1 MLIDNNIKRLGI
13 LGNNTVNNVEQTT
26 FKKEQ
31 IPTYYII
38 NLAEQLSVKIKI
50 EIK

>member
-1 MLIDNNIKRLGI
+1 M
-13 LGNNTVNNVEQTT
+13 NNVEQTT

-31 IPTYYII
+31 IPTYHVT
-38 NLAEQLSVKIKI
+38 NLTEQLSVKIKI